1 MTQHMT
7 CCDFFF
13 FFFQKPAEPVAL
25 LQTTRDL
32 LASTAKYMST
42 VTVSGCIPLSNLFY
56 TDQTGWLLTRSVHQ
70 FSQKKT
76 HSWVFGV
83 SRPWAV
89 QCGWFD
95 CVFICVAPY
104 SFFNGVV
111 GLVDPAQFIPPTF
124 CQEAKLEMQ
133 EPVHFYNLFDNN
145 V

>member
-1 MTQHMT
+1 
-7 CCDFFF
+7 
-13 FFFQKPAEPVAL
+13 
-25 LQTTRDL
+25 
-32 LASTAKYMST
+32 MST

-76 HSWVFGV
+76 HSWVFGA

-95 CVFICVAPY
+95 CVFICVAPH

-124 CQEAKLEMQ
+124 CQEAKLEMR